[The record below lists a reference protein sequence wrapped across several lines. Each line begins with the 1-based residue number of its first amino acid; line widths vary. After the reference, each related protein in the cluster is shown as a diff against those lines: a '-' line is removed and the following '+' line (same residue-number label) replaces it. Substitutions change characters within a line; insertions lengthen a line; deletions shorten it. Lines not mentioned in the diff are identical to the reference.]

1 MERATTVKAIKI
13 AMRIYVTISGRRE
26 SDRISR
32 IFVANRWTGEQA
44 ELKDKSSYEII
55 NVRIN
60 IVITY

>member
-1 MERATTVKAIKI
+1 
-13 AMRIYVTISGRRE
+13 MRIYVTISGRGE
-26 SDRISR
+26 WDRISR